1 MKIWN
6 VGLTTQAGENIGWH
20 VSADNADI
28 AIEKA
33 RNCAVMNDTALY
45 AGATVQRR
53 DPKPDYNKYF
63 DGAFRYV
70 GALL

>member
-6 VGLTTQAGENIGWH
+6 VGLTTDAGENIGWH
-20 VSADNADI
+20 VSADNADAAI
-28 AIEKA
+28 AKA
-33 RNCAVMNDTALY
+33 RNCAAMNDMALY

-53 DPKPDYNKYF
+53 DPKPGYNKYF

>member
-20 VSADNADI
+20 VSADNADEAI
-28 AIEKA
+28 ATARGWCGFVGIEL
-33 RNCAVMNDTALY
+33 M

-53 DPKPDYNKYF
+53 DPNPDYNKYF
-63 DGAFRYV
+63 DGNFRYV
-70 GALL
+70 GSLL